1 MRIPG
6 VRLHNGNWYSIIKCM
21 RIWLAAAMV
30 AVPLT
35 VFAGLFLPVGTEV
48 KAVLEKAV
56 LILYVAALFIP
67 LYITAKKND

>member
-1 MRIPG
+1 MHIPG

-48 KAVLEKAV
+48 KAVL
-56 LILYVAALFIP
+56 ILYVAALFIP